1 MRLGFEPAVKPSARR
16 LLAGKAGSRP
26 REAGMTLGEV
36 LIATAIVALVFGGII
51 TSYIQSGKRV
61 QWSGYALAAQSLAN
75 EVLEQA
81 RAASWDPTQTP
92 PVNNLTNMN
101 LQSTSYDAATLT
113 YSGYSTAI
121 LDVPY
126 ASTNYILATNYVT
139 LQTISV
145 NGSANVQLQFLRV
158 DTVWPFSLRQT
169 NLFFTNTV
177 CTMIAPDN
185 RAVN

>member
-101 LQSTSYDAATLT
+101 LKSTSYDAAT
-113 YSGYSTAI
+113 
-121 LDVPY
+121 
-126 ASTNYILATNYVT
+126 
-139 LQTISV
+139 
-145 NGSANVQLQFLRV
+145 
-158 DTVWPFSLRQT
+158 
-169 NLFFTNTV
+169 
-177 CTMIAPDN
+177 
-185 RAVN
+185 

>member
-1 MRLGFEPAVKPSARR
+1 
-16 LLAGKAGSRP
+16 
-26 REAGMTLGEV
+26 MTLGEV

-51 TSYIQSGKRV
+51 VSYIQSGMRV
-61 QWSGYALAAQSLAN
+61 QWSGYTLAAQSLAN

-81 RAASWDPTQTP
+81 RSASWDPTQTP

-101 LQSTSYDAATLT
+101 LLSPSYNAATLT

-139 LQTISV
+139 LQRINV

-169 NLFFTNTV
+169 NLYFTNTV